1 LFTIAVYHD
10 GMAQS
15 WGISRFNGQISTLAT
30 RVERAGAAL
39 ASAGF
44 ASAGSDAAVIA
55 ARRPD
60 PIFGRRQ
67 IAKMRIALGAT
78 AVSALALLIV
88 ILL

>member
-1 LFTIAVYHD
+1 
-10 GMAQS
+10 MAQS

-67 IAKMRIALGAT
+67 IAEMRIALGA